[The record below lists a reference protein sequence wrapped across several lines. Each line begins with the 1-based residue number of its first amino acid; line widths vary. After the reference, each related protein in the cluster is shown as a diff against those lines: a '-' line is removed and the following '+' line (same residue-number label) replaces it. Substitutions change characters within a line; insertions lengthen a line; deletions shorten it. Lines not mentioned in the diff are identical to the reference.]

1 MIGVVI
7 RSIDERGDQVMISIR
22 CFSRIPLKDRDQ
34 ESVEQRCFLRR
45 RVDIMIMVPV
55 SLFADFGKFQAV
67 HSQPHRY
74 ARQAQGEQN
83 GTTYGYPKSNFW
95 LKMKTIRII
104 CLLRGQP
111 MLTDPYLRSKHIA

>member
-55 SLFADFGKFQAV
+55 SLFADFGNFRRSTPSHTDMLARPKASKMV
-67 HSQPHRY
+67 QP
-74 ARQAQGEQN
+74 
-83 GTTYGYPKSNFW
+83 
-95 LKMKTIRII
+95 
-104 CLLRGQP
+104 
-111 MLTDPYLRSKHIA
+111 TDIQKATFG